1 MSCGRNGKHT
11 SGGRGEALQAFFR
24 APPGVPRLRARFK
37 VGRGFWGARTFMM
50 HDSIVPESASRTWPH
65 SFLVKPVSSAHA
77 ARIAV
82 FDIASLTA
90 FTIDTSVCL
99 GNVD

>member
-1 MSCGRNGKHT
+1 MGV
-11 SGGRGEALQAFFR
+11 QAFFR